1 MAEFGVVLRA
11 KSYYIYFIFWFMIW
25 WEGWMHMYNN
35 IHKIN
40 NPMLDK
46 NLAAVRK
53 ANEEKIQ
60 IQRNIER
67 NTQKIAEN
75 TEWLSQSVNL
85 IRINNER
92 QTELLELITE
102 ILALANE
109 SDAEVAESKLKNI
122 LNNVQGFKDNFEL
135 TVFLK
140 DLGDGIINLISNG
153 NF

>member
-1 MAEFGVVLRA
+1 
-11 KSYYIYFIFWFMIW
+11 
-25 WEGWMHMYNN
+25 MYNITDVN
-35 IHKIN
+35 S
-40 NPMLDK
+40 
-46 NLAAVRK
+46 NLQKGLKSVRK
-53 ANEEKIQ
+53 AVKERDQVQ
-60 IQRNIER
+60 INIEK
-67 NTQKIAEN
+67 NTKKIAEN

-109 SDAEVAESKLKNI
+109 NDAEVAQSKLKNI

-135 TVFLK
+135 IEFLK
-140 DLGDGIINLISNG
+140 GLGDGIIDLISNG